1 MAIRRVLFNMKTLYL
16 LASLVLVMPVIAD
29 DPKVEQGAAPANAD
43 KKALLLKPTGVVVY
57 DSGARN
63 GIAYVTA
70 YLLMSDTE
78 MIIATF
84 TMPTE
89 YTTTPVDKQSGAP
102 SDERKPYSVDLK
114 NLSVSRLTGSEIKQ
128 HIYRGGVARPIPDGS
143 NKQQSFVSGTGMLA
157 GRRGDP
163 LAAIS
168 LHHIDFG
175 DGKLYETSP
184 FSFNSIN
191 IPVP

>member
-1 MAIRRVLFNMKTLYL
+1 MTISGVLHNMKSLCL
-16 LASLVLVMPVIAD
+16 LAFLALVMPTIAD

-43 KKALLLKPTGVVVY
+43 KKALLLKPRGAVVY

-70 YLLMSDTE
+70 YLLMNDTE

-84 TMPTE
+84 ELPAE
-89 YTTTPVDKQSGAP
+89 YKTIPVDRQSGAP
-102 SDERKPYSVDLK
+102 SDERKPYSVDLR
-114 NLSVSRLTGSEIKQ
+114 NLSVSRLTASDIKQ

-143 NKQQSFVSGTGMLA
+143 KPFVSGRGVLS

-163 LAAIS
+163 SGAIS
-168 LHHIDFG
+168 LHNIDFG

-184 FSFNSIN
+184 VSFNFIN
-191 IPVP
+191 IPTP

>member
-1 MAIRRVLFNMKTLYL
+1 
-16 LASLVLVMPVIAD
+16 
-29 DPKVEQGAAPANAD
+29 
-43 KKALLLKPTGVVVY
+43 
-57 DSGARN
+57 
-63 GIAYVTA
+63 
-70 YLLMSDTE
+70 

-84 TMPTE
+84 TLPNE
-89 YTTTPVDKQSGAP
+89 YTTTPVDKQTGAP
-102 SDERKPYSVDLK
+102 SDERKPYSVELK
-114 NLSVSRLTGSEIKQ
+114 NLSVTRSTGPDIKQ
-128 HIYRGGVARPIPDGS
+128 HIYRGGVARVMPPDGS
-143 NKQQSFVSGTGMLA
+143 NKQQSFVSGTGVLA

-184 FSFNSIN
+184 VSFNFIN

>member
-1 MAIRRVLFNMKTLYL
+1 MKTLYL

-29 DPKVEQGAAPANAD
+29 DPKVGQGVAPANAD
-43 KKALLLKPTGVVVY
+43 KKVLLLKPTGVVVY
-57 DSGARN
+57 NSGARN

-84 TMPTE
+84 TLPTE
-89 YTTTPVDKQSGAP
+89 YTTTPVDKQTGAP
-102 SDERKPYSVDLK
+102 SDERKPYSVELK
-114 NLSVSRLTGSEIKQ
+114 NLSVTRSTGPDIQQ
-128 HIYRGGVARPIPDGS
+128 HIYRGGVARVMPG
-143 NKQQSFVSGTGMLA
+143 QQSFVSGTGVLA

-168 LHHIDFG
+168 LHQIDFG

-184 FSFNSIN
+184 VSFNFIN